1 MRKPIVQ
8 RMAWFRARF
17 SVSERGRWKG
27 LLDIT
32 AGWCGGGSDV
42 GGGQRAMLDANKT
55 WVVRHKYELLVCEP
69 QHSWHVGVG
78 QIIV

>member
-17 SVSERGRWKG
+17 SMSESGMWKG
-27 LLDIT
+27 LDIT
-32 AGWCGGGSDV
+32 ASWWRRKRRGWW
-42 GGGQRAMLDANKT
+42 QRAMLDANKT